1 MPDKQV
7 DQYNEKIK
15 KMSLRELEQEILNL
29 YPAYLKGEKTDTWW
43 DIGLCLSHRKYIIN
57 NNFKFTPNHV
67 KQIER
72 VNQLLTDATAK
83 LLKKAE
89 VLDRQMEAIKAAG
102 DDFLED
108 YYIEAILKVEFFDE
122 DSILVPDE
130 DENEGQS
137 DYQAMVEVLDEMV
150 SIPFRSFYFDDKE
163 NMETNETD
171 DERYQDDMLNDN
183 WNNEKLSVPELS
195 HIPYF
200 CYASHRLFNYT
211 DYSLSDIIRIKAF
224 RNEITVCWV
233 NRMNC

>member
-1 MPDKQV
+1 MSDKQV
-7 DQYNEKIK
+7 DPYNEMIE
-15 KMSLRELEQEILNL
+15 KMSLPKLEQEILKL
-29 YPAYLKGEKTDTWW
+29 YPAYLKGKLSDTGW
-43 DIGLCLSHRKYIIN
+43 DLYSCLSQREQIIN
-57 NNFKFTPNHV
+57 RNFKFTPNHV

-108 YYIEAILKVEFFDE
+108 YYIEAILKVEFYDE
-122 DSILVPDE
+122 DLILVPDE

-150 SIPFRSFYFDDKE
+150 LIPFRSFYFNDKE

-171 DERYQDDMLNDN
+171 NERYQDDLLNNN
-183 WNNEKLSVPELS
+183 WNIEKLSAPELS

-200 CYASHRLFNYT
+200 CYASYRLFCESL
-211 DYSLSDIIRIKAF
+211 YSLSDIIRIKTF

-233 NRMNC
+233 NRINC